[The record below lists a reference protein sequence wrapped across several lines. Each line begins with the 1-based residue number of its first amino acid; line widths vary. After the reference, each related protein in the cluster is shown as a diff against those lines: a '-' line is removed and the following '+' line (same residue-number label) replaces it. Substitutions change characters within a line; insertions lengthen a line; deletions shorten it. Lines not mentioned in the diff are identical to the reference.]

1 LWDRDLGA
9 DIAKPAFISDLKA
22 LAEAGLE
29 MDTANPTPALLLD
42 VVRLTDRIPNLRLV
56 IDHLPQ
62 LEPPTDAP
70 ARRSYEGTLRK
81 LGQRPQIYLKI
92 SEVLRRVDGRVP
104 LDLKFYKPRLDELW
118 DIFGEDRLIY
128 GSDWPNSDLWGPYPQ
143 MLTVV
148 REYFMSKGA
157 AAAEKYFWK
166 NSVAAYRWV
175 KREPNQPQP

>member
-1 LWDRDLGA
+1 
-9 DIAKPAFISDLKA
+9 
-22 LAEAGLE
+22 

-62 LEPPTDAP
+62 LEPPADAP
-70 ARRSYEGTLRK
+70 ARRGYEGTLRQ